1 VGPSS
6 NSIFINKINK
16 RPHQLYKAS
25 FGTIRRVKRIINNP
39 NTNEATRQ
47 KAEKLLKM
55 GVAPPMTYKKT
66 IETPNGRNVFIV
78 RANNKAPWNFQNNA
92 NKGKYT
98 LNNRLEN
105 TPTIRTSA
113 NVT

>member
-1 VGPSS
+1 M
-6 NSIFINKINK
+6 
-16 RPHQLYKAS
+16 
-25 FGTIRRVKRIINNP
+25 NNP

-47 KAEKLLKM
+47 KAEKIVTRGL
-55 GVAPPMTYKKT
+55 APPMTYKKT